1 MIFAAA
7 EIDPNLVTPGVVGFF
22 ATLFVAGMTVLLVF
36 DMVRRIRR
44 SRYREEVGIQLDAE
58 AAEAARAEEDR
69 AAAK

>member
-1 MIFAAA
+1 VLFAAT

-58 AAEAARAEEDR
+58 AAEAAQAEEER
-69 AAAK
+69 SAAK

>member
-1 MIFAAA
+1 MLFAAT
-7 EIDPNLVTPGVVGFF
+7 EVDPNLVSPGVVGFF

-58 AAEAARAEEDR
+58 AAEAAQAEEDR
-69 AAAK
+69 VAAK